1 MITVIGAKYTLYRK
15 GNVSVLVEVNH
26 FGGKD
31 FLEEVFTKA
40 GFEERSGGHFPEE
53 N

>member
-15 GNVSVLVEVNH
+15 ANDSVLVEVNH
-26 FGGKD
+26 SLGKD
-31 FLEEVFTKA
+31 FLEEVLSKV
-40 GFEERSGGHFPEE
+40 GSEERLGGHLPEE